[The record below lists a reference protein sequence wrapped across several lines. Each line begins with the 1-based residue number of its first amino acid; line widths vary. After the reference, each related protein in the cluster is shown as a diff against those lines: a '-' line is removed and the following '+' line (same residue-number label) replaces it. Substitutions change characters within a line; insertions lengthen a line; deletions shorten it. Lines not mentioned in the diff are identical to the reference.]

1 MLVYSYRTTLS
12 AENLLV
18 TASDG
23 NVDREIM
30 FIVKNAPKMGR
41 LMQKI
46 EIPGIDK
53 SPKWIDAKNFTQR
66 HINESR
72 IAFEHNRPFANLTA
86 FDSANLEVV
95 TDFGVRRL
103 DVVLNVRISVMAS
116 GLSGGINN
124 FITTDKFVLSEGA
137 SATFYARHF
146 NTTGVLDFILKHR
159 QKATDKS
166 SDFYHPPAK
175 LRLQLASLPNHG
187 VLFVSKS
194 RAEKG
199 QYFEQVN
206 FLTEHLHKAV
216 FVIGF
221 LIPGS

>member
-1 MLVYSYRTTLS
+1 VWSIFTTKILIFRTTITS
-12 AENLLV
+12 ENLLV

-23 NVDREIM
+23 NIDREIM
-30 FIVKNAPKMGR
+30 FIVKNAPRMGR

-66 HINESR
+66 HVNESR

-103 DVVLNVRISVMAS
+103 DVILNVRISVMAS
-116 GLSGGINN
+116 GISGGINN
-124 FITTDKFVLSEGA
+124 FIQTDKFVLAEGS
-137 SATFYARHF
+137 SATLYSRHF

-159 QKATDKS
+159 QKAADKS
-166 SDFYHPPAK
+166 ADFYHPPAR
-175 LRLQLASLPNHG
+175 LRLQLTSLPEHG
-187 VLFVSKS
+187 VLYVSKS
-194 RAEKG
+194 RTEKG
-199 QYFEQVN
+199 QYFEQVHH
-206 FLTEHLHKAV
+206 FMTL
-216 FVIGF
+216 
-221 LIPGS
+221 